1 MLLLPLFC
9 CIICFHIQLSDIFGS
24 LAHALRSKVSFLY
37 GYQANW
43 GKISSST
50 SARHHLAGQLSA
62 GRRNLFSEG
71 LWARGSLCAY
81 WLWMH
86 QCIYLCDY
94 KKDKSFCCCWLSHVF
109 NLSRQ
114 PSHYYPFVTLSA
126 ASVPRRGR
134 PPQLSAAERTPA
146 YLWCQSS
153 LLEAHIWLLKGTA
166 SSGLSP

>member
-9 CIICFHIQLSDIFGS
+9 CIICLRIQLSDIFGS
-24 LAHALRSKVSFLY
+24 LEHALRSKVSFLY

-94 KKDKSFCCCWLSHVF
+94 KKDKSFCCCWLSLMYLIF
-109 NLSRQ
+109 LASPPTTIPSSPSRLLLF
-114 PSHYYPFVTLSA
+114 PAEA
-126 ASVPRRGR
+126 AHRSSR
-134 PPQLSAAERTPA
+134 PPSAPR
-146 YLWCQSS
+146 LISDVS
-153 LLEAHIWLLKGTA
+153 RHF
-166 SSGLSP
+166 